1 MRLSLKSVFFG
12 TPCLYETFYNH
23 LNSSCY
29 FFANNNRLYVLIDL
43 FGGSILVV
51 DGFQELMNTLRG
63 KLSLSKMRDMMF
75 ASIANTN

>member
-1 MRLSLKSVFFG
+1 MKHSTIISIV
-12 TPCLYETFYNH
+12 PAI
-23 LNSSCY
+23 